1 MLGVVVLAGPMVG
14 RSDELDSLMSALADV
29 RPGRSRVVLVGGEA
43 GIGKTRLVEELIE
56 RADDTTVLVGG
67 CVDLGDDALPFAPF
81 AVALREPMRAAGVTD
96 LVALAGGASDD
107 RRRLYE
113 AVADLLERESEK
125 RPILLVLED
134 LHWADR
140 STRELLAFLARAMQ
154 GAPVLIIGTYRSD
167 ELHRQHPL
175 RPFIAE
181 LSRSVPRLD
190 VPPLNRSAL
199 EEMLATLLGRA
210 PTDAELG
217 AYSERSA
224 GNPFILQELAS
235 CSDQS
240 ALPDSLRDVMLMRV
254 DRLSKS
260 TQSVLRVASLIGNDV
275 PHRLLAVVS
284 AEGGIS
290 EAAVDDALRELIDAA
305 MLTTSDDTSCSFRH
319 SLLREYVHADLM
331 PGEHSRIHA
340 AIAQALTDD
349 PDLGDSQQVLLEVAH
364 HWRAAHDLP
373 RALPASYEAAFAAGR
388 INAYAEQL
396 RMFERVLE
404 LWPVIPD
411 AGSLLNT
418 DEYTV
423 LLDAAEAATK
433 ADEHERF
440 LALTDRAVM
449 FAERDGNAERTAE
462 ALTRRGRRLLHRD
475 LDRAVPD
482 IEEAL
487 RVLPDSPTVIRAQA
501 LEALA
506 VSQLLRGQVADA
518 LATANETVAM
528 AQQVDDPLTEIGALI
543 TLATSL
549 TDTGEVDEGLQV
561 MRAALSRARAEGEDI
576 LENRALTNLSD
587 ALCGLGRHREAI
599 EMAEQA
605 LDVASRLGLMRTYSP
620 MPMANIADARIHLGD
635 LDGADEALA
644 STIEDSGLGEAGVG
658 ILAATVAMMR
668 GQLDEAER
676 LLSETRAAQG
686 DALPLPQDALPDAQ
700 VRSAIALTRGQ
711 LALALEI
718 SLAELRDPIA
728 TGYVRYYWPLVV
740 IAAEAASRIINADSN
755 SDTSATAAANE
766 ALKIVEAAA
775 ATQPAAGDSG
785 AAWKTH
791 AEALFAVVRG
801 EATSDM
807 WLGVASAYEKVDEP
821 VPRGYA
827 ILQAAECEAQAA
839 NRSVAGELVREA
851 DALACRV
858 GPGLLRSATDAAA
871 RRIGV
876 QLDPVRQPASVPFGL
891 TDREVEVL
899 RRVAAGRT
907 NKQIAQELYISPK
920 TASVHVS
927 NILAKLGVAGRGEAS
942 AVAHQ
947 HNLA

>member
-1 MLGVVVLAGPMVG
+1 MLDVVVLAGPMVG
-14 RSDELDSLMSALADV
+14 RSDELDSLMSTLADV
-29 RPGRSRVVLVGGEA
+29 RQGRSRVVLVGGEA

-56 RADDTTVLVGG
+56 RAGDTTVLVGG

-125 RPILLVLED
+125 QPILLVLED

-140 STRELLAFLARAMQ
+140 STRELLAFLARALQ
-154 GAPVLIIGTYRSD
+154 GAPVLIVGTYRSD
-167 ELHRQHPL
+167 ELNRQHPL

-190 VPPLNRSAL
+190 VPPLNTSAL
-199 EEMLATLLGRA
+199 EQMLATLLGRV
-210 PTDAELG
+210 PSDTEVR

-240 ALPDSLRDVMLMRV
+240 ALPESLRDVMLMRV
-254 DRLSKS
+254 DKLSKS

-284 AEGGIS
+284 AEGGITDG
-290 EAAVDDALRELIDAA
+290 AVDDALRELIDAA
-305 MLTTSDDTSCSFRH
+305 MLTTTDDESCSFRH

-331 PGEHSRIHA
+331 PGEHSRIHS
-340 AIAQALTDD
+340 AIAQALTDH
-349 PDLGDSQQVLLEVAH
+349 PELGDSQQVLLEIAH

-404 LWPVIPD
+404 LWPVMPD
-411 AGSLLNT
+411 AGAVLNT

-449 FAERDGNAERTAE
+449 FAERDGDVERTAE

-487 RVLPDSPTVIRAQA
+487 RVLPNAPTVTRAQA

-506 VSQLLRGQVADA
+506 VSQLLRGQIADA
-518 LATANETVAM
+518 LATANETVEM

-561 MRAALSRARAEGEDI
+561 MRTALSRARAEGEDI

-599 EMAEQA
+599 EVAEQA

-668 GQLDEAER
+668 GELDEAER
-676 LLSETRAAQG
+676 LLSETRVAQG

-700 VRSAIALTRGQ
+700 VRSAIALTRGE
-711 LALALEI
+711 LSSALEI
-718 SLAELRDPIA
+718 ALAELRDPIA
-728 TGYVRYYWPLVV
+728 TGYARYYWPLVV
-740 IAAEAASRIINADSN
+740 IAAEAASRIITSGGN
-755 SDTSATAAANE
+755 SSTTASANE
-766 ALKIVEAAA
+766 AMKIVEAAA
-775 ATQPAAGDSG
+775 ASQPAAGDSG
-785 AAWKTH
+785 AAWSTH
-791 AEALFAVVRG
+791 AEALFAGVRG
-801 EATSDM
+801 NANSEM

-827 ILQAAECEAQAA
+827 ILQAAECEAQSG
-839 NRSVAGELVREA
+839 NRSTAGELVREA
-851 DALACRV
+851 DALACGV

-876 QLDPVRQPASVPFGL
+876 HLDPVHPPASVPFGL

-947 HNLA
+947 HGLA